1 MFVPFASISPES
13 RIWIF
18 QAERAMSAPELQLV
32 EEKLLAFTEAW
43 AAHGEALKT
52 SFTVKFNQFIIL
64 AADERHHSPSGCSI
78 DSSFRVLQEIEKQ
91 IGIQLFD
98 RNLVAFDAGDQVMV
112 VPLRELK
119 QKFAEGTLKPDSL
132 SFNNL
137 ITTKAE
143 LAEQWLVPASKT
155 WLRRY
160 IPDELVKLK

>member
-18 QAERAMSAPELQLV
+18 QAERAMSSKELQLV
-32 EEKLLAFTEAW
+32 EEKLRAFTNSW

-52 SFTVKFNQFIIL
+52 SFTVKFNQFIVL
-64 AADERHHSPSGCSI
+64 AADESHQSPSGCSI
-78 DSSFRVLQEIEKQ
+78 DSSFRVLKEIERE
-91 IGIQLFD
+91 IAIQLFD
-98 RNLVAFDAGDQVMV
+98 RNLVAFIAGDQVMV
-112 VPLRELK
+112 VPLRDLR
-119 QKFAEGTLKPDSL
+119 QKFGDGTLKSDSL

-143 LAEQWLVPASKT
+143 LSEQWVVPASKT

-160 IPDELVKLK
+160 IPDELVKFK

>member
-18 QAERAMSAPELQLV
+18 QAERAMSAQELQLI
-32 EEKLLAFTEAW
+32 EEKLRKFTDSW

-52 SFTVKFNQFIIL
+52 SFTIKFNQFIIL
-64 AADERHHSPSGCSI
+64 AADERHQSPSGCSI
-78 DSSFRVLQEIEKQ
+78 DSSFRVLKEIERE

-98 RNLVAFDAGDQVMV
+98 RNLVAFNAGDEVMV
-112 VPLRELK
+112 VPLRDLK
-119 QKFAEGTLKPDSL
+119 QKFAAGTLKPDSP

-143 LAEQWLVPASKT
+143 LTAQWIVPASKT